1 MLRAFVAVFV
11 VMNVLPLL
19 PLVADMTSRLEQQAR
34 RALLNDAMLIGA
46 AVAMVT
52 VLGGPLMF
60 SYIGITL
67 HDLRIGG
74 GIVLLVFV
82 TYDLLFSTRQRKE
95 HDVGSQPIQSIGPV
109 PLGMPILVG
118 PATLA
123 TLLVM
128 SDVHGRL
135 PILIVLAINLAI
147 NWILVQRAQRVV
159 LVLGESL
166 TMALGKIYALFL
178 AAIAVSMMRNGIFG
192 AVDGYEVL
200 H

>member
-19 PLVADMTSRLEQQAR
+19 PLVADMTSHLERSAR
-34 RALLNDAMLIGA
+34 RALLSDAMLIGA
-46 AVAMVT
+46 GAAVLT
-52 VLGGPLMF
+52 VLGGPLLF

-74 GIVLLVFV
+74 GIVLLVYV
-82 TYDLLFSTRQRKE
+82 TYDLLFSKRQRHE
-95 HDVGSQPIQSIGPV
+95 QQVGGDLGPRVGPV

-135 PILIVLAINLAI
+135 PILIVLAVNLGI
-147 NWILVQRAQRVV
+147 NWFLVQRAQQVV
-159 LVLGESL
+159 IVMGESV

-178 AAIAVSMMRNGIFG
+178 AAIAVSMMRNGIYG
-192 AVDGYEVL
+192 AIDGFDTL